1 MSALLGVVA
10 ALGFFSTSGLTVP
23 AAPVLAA
30 PVLAAPVLAAP
41 VLAAPALKVEV
52 LAVLVVAGAA
62 PEVTFAGAATLLS
75 GGLLL
80 IWLLLLFPGRIP
92 AIVANQPRE
101 INTRNPPNTLPKIF
115 IEFDFRLMSFS
126 HKNLLC

>member
-10 ALGFFSTSGLTVP
+10 ALGFFSTSGATVP
-23 AAPVLAA
+23 ATPVLAA
-30 PVLAAPVLAAP
+30 PVP
-41 VLAAPALKVEV
+41 PALKVED
-52 LAVLVVAGAA
+52 LALLVVAGAA

-75 GGLLL
+75 VGLLL

-92 AIVANQPRE
+92 AIVANHPRE

-115 IEFDFRLMSFS
+115 IEFDFRLMSFR